1 MMSTALELGSGS
13 DWTAGI
19 ARMLTAQRRDGERDD
34 DRRCHSRCRRAFS
47 FFPRGKQFD
56 DTWHDPKGG
65 RTSEWLEHVGTLLKT
80 TGFPSISCDEVNF
93 QVFGFWQEFHCP
105 AAFFSPSQFLHLFS
119 TSQTQ
124 LEEAMATGPRGP
136 VPPSQAVSWSEKGW
150 WYITLLQSMLFQCD
164 SAEHIP
170 RSLLSCGSCTI
181 FASTTQLIGH
191 IIAAY

>member
-1 MMSTALELGSGS
+1 MSAALELGSGS

-34 DRRCHSRCRRAFS
+34 DRRCHSRCCRAFS

-80 TGFPSISCDEVNF
+80 TGFPSISCDGVHF

-124 LEEAMATGPRGP
+124 LEEAMAAGPRGP
-136 VPPSQAVSWSEKGW
+136 VPPSHPPR
-150 WYITLLQSMLFQCD
+150 LFLGLKRDGGTSPCCKACCF
-164 SAEHIP
+164 SVTVLNIFPGHCSLAAAAPFLHP
-170 RSLLSCGSCTI
+170 LLS
-181 FASTTQLIGH
+181 
-191 IIAAY
+191 